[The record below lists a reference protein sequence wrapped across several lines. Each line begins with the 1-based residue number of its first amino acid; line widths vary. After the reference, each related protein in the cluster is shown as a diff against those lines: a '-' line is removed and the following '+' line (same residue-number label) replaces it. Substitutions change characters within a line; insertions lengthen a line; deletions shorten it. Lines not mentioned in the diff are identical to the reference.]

1 MNKKD
6 GTGEVQGVGGGA
18 GGEWWGSESKGDGRG
33 GRKVEM
39 ADLNHNL
46 HELRSGIPSSFL
58 ADVRYNCGSRL
69 TFKNTKKFEKL

>member
-1 MNKKD
+1 MRAK
-6 GTGEVQGVGGGA
+6 GMGGGGE
-18 GGEWWGSESKGDGRG
+18 GGSKA
-33 GRKVEM
+33 EM